1 MKQLPNILERIN
13 SKILLKITLL
23 VIVEI
28 VLIVSSFGVLA
39 YFQSQ
44 QYSLGNSINIDGK
57 NRYLTSNLL
66 LQTERYLDGTSN
78 ALQLQA
84 AVNGLQS
91 NIITLKQGGMIS
103 GVNLKP
109 LSSDFL
115 DLWNIVNR
123 NWNLYKRSVTQILPY
138 QGANTTTPSALKTT
152 TKEIDQFRKKQFES
166 MAADLIASSDRL
178 VNQLA
183 FQTDKN
189 SNDLMLLQIL
199 FAVLIVTILIL
210 ILYLVARMLKPIFDL
225 TQATSKINHGNFDV
239 TVRQR
244 GKDELS
250 ILIQSFNSMTA
261 SIRELI
267 KNHLDLTTKLELA
280 NKELKRKDQLKNE
293 FINIAAHELR
303 TPIQPIIGMA
313 ELLRRRISGSSAVA
327 GSKREIEQLDIIIRN
342 AKKLLR
348 LERNMLD
355 MTKIE
360 DRSLRLDKEK
370 FDLIENIQHVINDFG
385 NESSN
390 EKIQLLFTQP
400 PEPIFINA
408 DKVRISEVISNLLGN
423 AIKFTS
429 KEAGRNITIKVE
441 KKNNEANVS
450 IKDSG
455 SGIDP
460 EIKPKLFSK
469 FVTNSPGG
477 TGIGLFV
484 SKSIVEAHGG
494 RIWAENNAD
503 GKGARFTFSLPIAQ

>member
-1 MKQLPNILERIN
+1 LPNALEKIN

-23 VIVEI
+23 VIIEI
-28 VLIVSSFGVLA
+28 ILIVSSFGVLA

-44 QYSLGNSINIDGK
+44 QYSLGNSINIAGK

-66 LQTERYLDGTSN
+66 LQTEKYLDGTSN
-78 ALQLQA
+78 TSQLKA

-115 DLWNIVNR
+115 DLWNNVNG
-123 NWNLYKRSVTQILPY
+123 NWNLYKTSVTQILPNR
-138 QGANTTTPSALKTT
+138 GANATTPSTLKST
-152 TKEIDQFRKKQFES
+152 TKEIDQPKKQFEL
-166 MAADLIASSDRL
+166 MASNLIASSDRL
-178 VNQLA
+178 VNQLGL
-183 FQTDKN
+183 QTDKN
-189 SNDLMLLQIL
+189 SNDLILLQIF
-199 FAVLIVTILIL
+199 FAVLIVSILIL

-225 TQATSKINHGNFDV
+225 TQATSKINKGNFDV

-244 GKDELS
+244 GRDELS
-250 ILIQSFNSMTA
+250 TLIQSFNSMAA

-267 KNHLDLTTKLELA
+267 KNHCDLTTKLELA
-280 NKELKRKDQLKNE
+280 NEELKRRDQLKNE
-293 FINIAAHELR
+293 FINVAAHELR
-303 TPIQPIIGMA
+303 APIQPILGMA
-313 ELLRRRISGSSAVA
+313 EILRRRISGSVVA
-327 GSKREIEQLDIIIRN
+327 GSKREIEMLDIIIRN
-342 AKKLLR
+342 AKRLLR
-348 LERNMLD
+348 LEQNMLD

-400 PEPIFINA
+400 PEPILINA

-429 KEAGRNITIKVE
+429 KEAGDNITIMAE

-455 SGIDP
+455 SGISP

-477 TGIGLFV
+477 TGIGLFI
-484 SKSIVEAHGG
+484 SKSIVEAHEG
-494 RIWAENNAD
+494 RIWAENNAET
-503 GKGARFTFSLPIAQ
+503 KGATFTFSLPIAD